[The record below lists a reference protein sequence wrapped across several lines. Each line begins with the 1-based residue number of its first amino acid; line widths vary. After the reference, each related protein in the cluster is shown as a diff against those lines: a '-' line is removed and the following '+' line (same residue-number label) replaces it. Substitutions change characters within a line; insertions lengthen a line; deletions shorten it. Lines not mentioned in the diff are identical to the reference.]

1 MQAVMYVP
9 LILIPQIVFSGF
21 TVAPADMSKSALTV
35 SRLTPTFSAQTIM
48 DTSFL
53 WQKEL
58 SGELMRDHRQ
68 SYSNLDPDRDFSTGD
83 IFNKSKPA
91 THALLGLLAWAFG
104 SYIVAWITLRK
115 RERV

>member
-1 MQAVMYVP
+1 
-9 LILIPQIVFSGF
+9 
-21 TVAPADMSKSALTV
+21 
-35 SRLTPTFSAQTIM
+35 M

-68 SYSNLDPDRDFSTGD
+68 SYSNLVPDHDLSNGD
-83 IFNKSKPA
+83 MFDRGEPA
-91 THALLGLLAWAFG
+91 ADALLGLLAWTVG